1 MGGNKTKVPVN
12 EVDVAKQ
19 VGEGQRRPA
28 GDAGIRLGN
37 AKYMFVR
44 HDADGL
50 DVPYTMLTKQGGGGA
65 VIANCNGASIIAF
78 VEKETKNSAGQDQ
91 TTGEA
96 VPQVVEMA
104 KYLKD

>member
-12 EVDVAKQ
+12 EVEVAKK
-19 VGEGQRRPA
+19 VGEGDRRPA

-44 HDADGL
+44 HDADGM
-50 DVPYTMLTKQGGGGA
+50 DVPCTMLSRQGGGGA
-65 VIANCNGASIIAF
+65 VIANCNSASVIAF
-78 VEKETKNSAGQDQ
+78 IEKETKNSAGKDQ
-91 TTGEA
+91 TIAEA
-96 VPQVVEMA
+96 LPQVADMA

>member
-44 HDADGL
+44 HDADAE
-50 DVPYTMLTKQGGGGA
+50 VPYTMLSKEGGGGA
-65 VIANCNGASIIAF
+65 VIANCNGASVIALL
-78 VEKETKNSAGQDQ
+78 EKETKNSAGQYQ

-96 VPQVVEMA
+96 APQVVDMA
-104 KYLKD
+104 KYLMD